1 VSPPTTTLAR
11 LMGERGL
18 SLRGLGEYLDIS
30 HVYVAKL
37 AAGLAPLSHDRA
49 RLAARALKCS
59 PTELHRK
66 HAAEHNFATLELS
79 LKALDDLDSADEVL
93 ASRAGQRLVAKIAER
108 LDDLACN
115 PDLDGSL
122 KSRAVEASS
131 AFAEAVTKATS
142 DARALVVTKRR
153 EDDDVATKALG
164 GFGETDRPG
173 LRHRDAFGRARTT
186 PDLPRDQFGR
196 RIRNRDGVD
205 VHELNKDPDDE
216 RPAGRRAADSQ
227 TRRDVSGDY
236 YRQWKSATKGRAE
249 KNYVKG
255 SLDWV
260 RQNIEKQLDTVDAS
274 GVRSYGVWVREMF
287 TDKAIVEVG
296 GQDDVKSYP
305 WAYTDGADDVELGEP
320 SDVELESDYAAKAGD
335 AAVPKRNRSM
345 SKSTMKELGR
355 DALGRRIR
363 NEDE

>member
-1 VSPPTTTLAR
+1 MSPPTTLAA
-11 LMGERGL
+11 LLDERGMSL
-18 SLRGLGEYLDIS
+18 SAFGKYLDVS
-30 HVYVAKL
+30 HTWAAKL
-37 AAGLAPLSHDRA
+37 RDGLAPLSHDRA
-49 RLAARALKCS
+49 QLAGRALKVS
-59 PTELHRK
+59 PTLLHRK
-66 HAAEHNFATLELS
+66 HAAEHDFATLELT

-93 ASRAGQRLVAKIAER
+93 ASRAGQQLVAKIAQR
-108 LDDLACN
+108 LEELARN
-115 PDLDGSL
+115 DDLDGAL
-122 KSRAVEASS
+122 KSRAEEAATS
-131 AFAEAVTKATS
+131 FAEAVTKATS
-142 DARALVVTKRR
+142 DARDLVVTKRR
-153 EDDDVATKALG
+153 EDDDDVEKALG

-173 LRHRDAFGRARTT
+173 RRHRDAFGRAREH
-186 PDLPRDQFGR
+186 PDLPRDRFGR

-205 VHELNKDPDDE
+205 IHELNPDPDDE

-255 SLDWV
+255 SLDWI
-260 RQNIEKQLDTVDAS
+260 RQNIEKQLDTADAN

-287 TDKAIVEVG
+287 TEKAIVEVG

-305 WAYTDGADDVELGEP
+305 WTYTDGADDVELGEP

-335 AAVPKRNRSM
+335 AVLKRNRRSM
-345 SKSTMKELGR
+345 SKTDMKELGR

-363 NEDE
+363 NADE